1 MLRTSAAAVALALG
15 GMLGAGVF
23 VGVGAASA
31 AAGGLALL
39 GLPLAVLA
47 AVCCAVSSAE
57 SSESYRGPGAAY
69 GCVRAR
75 LGIVP
80 ARIAAS
86 SHFVGYAALI
96 AALAGAI
103 GEYAVPGGSLGIS
116 LAVPFVVVLAATTG
130 LRLRGTAAWL
140 WLLGTCTVLGLV
152 VVTCLAISPPERT
165 PGVDVEPLGIVAAA
179 GTLFVVFLGFERLT
193 APDDESQRFP
203 RVTIRRGLIVS
214 LVAATMITAVVA
226 VALLRQFGGARLG
239 LAPAPLRD
247 VLAAAGAQGLEPWV
261 GVGAALVML
270 PVLLGAVE
278 TLRSTALAVVRD
290 RDLPAGL
297 AKTGSHGTPWLL
309 DMLGAAA
316 AGALTALLDPA
327 AALALGACCVLVHY
341 AFANAGVR
349 ILLAEDRTWPQR
361 TACLGMAL
369 CVVLAVSMPVPAL
382 TGAAGAAVLGPLVGG
397 LVSRRWS

>member
-1 MLRTSAAAVALALG
+1 MALALG

-31 AAGGLALL
+31 AAGWLALL

-57 SSESYRGPGAAY
+57 SSETYRGPGAAY
-69 GCVRAR
+69 GCTRAR
-75 LGIVP
+75 LGVVP
-80 ARIAAS
+80 ARMAAS
-86 SHFVGYAALI
+86 SHFVGYVALI

-103 GEYAVPGGSLGIS
+103 GDYAVPGGSLGIS

-130 LRLRGTAAWL
+130 LRLRGVAAWL
-140 WLLGTCTVLGLV
+140 WLLGTCIVLGLV
-152 VVTCLAISPPERT
+152 VGTCLAIAPPEGT
-165 PGVDVEPLGIVAAA
+165 PGVNAEPLGIVAAA

-193 APDDESQRFP
+193 APDDEPDRFS
-203 RVTIRRGLIVS
+203 RATVRRGVIVS
-214 LVAATMITAVVA
+214 LVVATAITVVVS

-247 VLAAAGAQGLEPWV
+247 VLAAAGAPGLEPWV

-270 PVLLGAVE
+270 PVLLAAFE
-278 TLRSTALAVVRD
+278 TLRSTAVAVVRD
-290 RDLPAGL
+290 GDLPAGL
-297 AKTGSHGTPWLL
+297 AKTGPHGTPWLL

-327 AALALGACCVLVHY
+327 AALAVGACCVLVHY
-341 AFANAGVR
+341 AFANAGAR

-369 CVVLAVSMPVPAL
+369 CVILAMSMPVPAL
-382 TGAAGAAVLGPLVGG
+382 LGAAGAAALGPVIGG
-397 LVSRRWS
+397 LVSKRWS